1 MPQLDPQYYPS
12 QIFWLAVTFIVFYL
26 LLSRLI
32 LPRISAV
39 MEERAER
46 IADDLDKADQVRR
59 ETEGVIEAYERA
71 LAEARAGAAAAMA
84 KTAQELA
91 EISATRQAAFQAEL
105 DGKLEAAEARIA
117 AARDE
122 ARAHVRDIARTAATG
137 IVAKL
142 SPQPV
147 DDLGGFRA
155 DEVGNIFRDPCGHP
169 AAPMPDGDG
178 IPIGHGR
185 VGGDGLQHL
194 QPRRVDPIVIGYQN
208 PHVIPSFR
216 PALLSLMPAG
226 RQ

>member
-122 ARAHVRDIARTAATG
+122 ARAHVRDIARTAAAG

-147 DDLGGFRA
+147 DETAIDSGVDRA
-155 DEVGNIFRDPCGHP
+155 LTG
-169 AAPMPDGDG
+169 AA
-178 IPIGHGR
+178 
-185 VGGDGLQHL
+185 
-194 QPRRVDPIVIGYQN
+194 
-208 PHVIPSFR
+208 
-216 PALLSLMPAG
+216 
-226 RQ
+226 